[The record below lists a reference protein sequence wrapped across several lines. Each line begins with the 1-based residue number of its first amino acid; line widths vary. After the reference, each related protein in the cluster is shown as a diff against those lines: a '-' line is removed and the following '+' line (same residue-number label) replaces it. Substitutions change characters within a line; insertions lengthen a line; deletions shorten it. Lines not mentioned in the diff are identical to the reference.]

1 MFAIKEFKDNLAR
14 KKHVEAFVYVSSME
28 VYGVFSNLG
37 RDVTEEDMGF
47 IDPLSVR
54 SNYPESKRLCENMCV
69 AYYQEY
75 AVPVRIARLAQTF
88 GAGIL
93 PGENRVF
100 AQFVRSVMNGNDIVL
115 HTQGKSEGN
124 YCYTTDAVRGL
135 LVIAL
140 KGMDGE
146 AYNVSNP
153 QTHTTIAD
161 MARMV
166 ASEFGQGKCKVVF
179 DIPETNEF
187 GYAAD
192 TKMRLSSEKLQRPG
206 WKPDVGLVEAYRR
219 LLDYIVQNEVES
231 KE

>member
-100 AQFVRSVMNGNDIVL
+100 AQFVRSVMNGNDCIA
-115 HTQGKSEGN
+115 HTGKIRRELLLYHGCCTGTAC
-124 YCYTTDAVRGL
+124 YCVER
-135 LVIAL
+135 
-140 KGMDGE
+140 DGWG
-146 AYNVSNP
+146 S
-153 QTHTTIAD
+153 
-161 MARMV
+161 
-166 ASEFGQGKCKVVF
+166 
-179 DIPETNEF
+179 
-187 GYAAD
+187 
-192 TKMRLSSEKLQRPG
+192 L
-206 WKPDVGLVEAYRR
+206 
-219 LLDYIVQNEVES
+219 
-231 KE
+231 